1 MYATVNHMRFT
12 SPVEAMV
19 DVLREGA
26 EVLGTYPGFQ
36 SMQIVQEG
44 ADGVVFIVLWQS
56 QQEAESAAYSFGPGW
71 LARRLVRDCT
81 GRSGPVPARCWPASN
96 P

>member
-12 SPVEAMV
+12 SPVEQMV

-26 EVLGTYPGFQ
+26 EILGTYPGFK
-36 SMQIVQEG
+36 SIQIVQEG
-44 ADGVVFIVLWQS
+44 SDGVVFIVLWQT

-71 LARRLVRDCT
+71 FGQTIGPRLYGPQRPSAGEVLA
-81 GRSGPVPARCWPASN
+81 SA
-96 P
+96 